1 MSDTVNVL
9 GAACGP
15 QSRTSRSPSFLV
27 PIFVCGHSISSC
39 IKNAGPF
46 HQPSLP
52 FSVQTRS
59 PLVNR
64 SAGFCI
70 VGTCLHCSG
79 SLNTNT
85 VRYKRLLYAP
95 RIQYNTSTLSDQ
107 NNHSCLARFRTF
119 LSASIER
126 A

>member
-9 GAACGP
+9 GAARGP
-15 QSRTSRSPSFLV
+15 QSRTSRSASFLV
-27 PIFVCGHSISSC
+27 PIFVCGHSVSSC

-52 FSVQTRS
+52 LSVQTRS

-79 SLNTNT
+79 SLN
-85 VRYKRLLYAP
+85 RELK
-95 RIQYNTSTLSDQ
+95 Q
-107 NNHSCLARFRTF
+107 RTF
-119 LSASIER
+119 FHDGGLHSVRGMDRER
-126 A
+126 RLWRENF